1 MGKKQKRFQKSRWL
15 AEYII
20 ALSLLAFIKILPF
33 RMALRFGGCLGT
45 LACRMDKRH
54 RLITEDNLSKS
65 FPEKTSGET
74 REIARSVF
82 RNLGYS
88 AVEFFRSSRYGPRF
102 DEYIEINGY
111 SRYKKAIEKGRGL
124 LLLTGH
130 CGSWELLALAQ
141 SVKKPPI
148 GVVVRPLDNP
158 YLDRLVSGL
167 RTQYGNSIIGKVK
180 GMREILRWLEQ
191 GGAVGIL
198 LDQNVKAKEGVF
210 VDFFGR
216 PACTNKG
223 LALMA
228 ARTKAPV
235 LPAFIRRVGLD
246 RHEILVGDE
255 IPLIE
260 TGDKEADVVANTQA
274 YTRAIEDFIRKY
286 PDQWFWMHRRWKT
299 TEEISENSTAKPEA
313 ALHA

>member
-1 MGKKQKRFQKSRWL
+1 MRKKQKRFQRSRWL
-15 AEYII
+15 AEYLL
-20 ALSLLAFIKILPF
+20 ALSLLAFVKILPF
-33 RMALRFGGCLGT
+33 RAALRFGGCLGV
-45 LACRMDKRH
+45 LAYRIDKRH
-54 RLITEDNLSKS
+54 RLITEGNLAKS
-65 FPEKTSGET
+65 FPEKASSEI

-102 DEYIEINGY
+102 DEYIEIKGY
-111 SRYKKAIEKGRGL
+111 SKYLKAIDKGRGL

-141 SVKKPPI
+141 SIKKPPI

-158 YLDRLVSGL
+158 YLDRLISGL
-167 RTQYGNSIIGKVK
+167 RTQYGNSLIGKVK

-246 RHEILVGDE
+246 RHEVLVGDE
-255 IPLIE
+255 IPLID
-260 TGDKEADVVANTQA
+260 TGDKDADVVANTQA
-274 YTRAIEDFIRKY
+274 YTRAIEGFIRKY

-299 TEEISENSTAKPEA
+299 TEELSENYAAEPEA
-313 ALHA
+313 AVNA

>member
-1 MGKKQKRFQKSRWL
+1 M
-15 AEYII
+15 
-20 ALSLLAFIKILPF
+20 LAFIKILPF
-33 RMALRFGGCLGT
+33 RIALRFGGGLGIF
-45 LACRMDKRH
+45 AYRIDKRH
-54 RLITEDNLSKS
+54 RLITEDNLARS
-65 FPEKTSGET
+65 FPEKSPE
-74 REIARSVF
+74 EIKAIARSVF

-88 AVEFFRSSRYGPRF
+88 IIEFIRSARYGQRF
-102 DEYIEINGY
+102 GEYITIDDY
-111 SRYKKAIEKGRGL
+111 PRYLKALEKGRGL
-124 LLLTGH
+124 LLLTAH

-141 SVKKPPI
+141 SLKKPPI

-158 YLDRLVSGL
+158 YLDSLVSGL
-167 RTQYGNSIIGKVK
+167 RTQFGNSLIGKVK

-191 GGAVGIL
+191 GGGVGIL

-228 ARTKAPV
+228 TRTKAPV

-246 RHEILVGDE
+246 RHEIFIGDE

-260 TGDKEADVVANTQA
+260 TGDKDADVAANTQA

-299 TEEISENSTAKPEA
+299 RPEA
-313 ALHA
+313 ATHA